1 MPCQAYICHCGK
13 QVCLQAQTCHQGHY
27 VGRSPMPALRAERS
41 KDLIVAS
48 RQARRAECLVADP
61 DPAARHQTPAGA
73 DAIGPPHTMVPPAPA
88 IAAAVNATIPVLVV
102 AVTAVDVVTGAV
114 MTAAIMA
121 PAVMHAAVV
130 AATMRLSVMA
140 TAAVPAAMMATAVM
154 PAAMVAAAAMLGDC
168 RAGEH
173 QSPENREDQGE
184 LA

>member
-1 MPCQAYICHCGK
+1 
-13 QVCLQAQTCHQGHY
+13 
-27 VGRSPMPALRAERS
+27 MPALRAERS

-48 RQARRAECLVADP
+48 RPARRAECLVADP

-140 TAAVPAAMMATAVM
+140 PAAVPAAMMATAVM
-154 PAAMVAAAAMLGDC
+154 AAAVMPAAAVLGDC
-168 RAGEH
+168 GTRKH
-173 QSPENREDQGE
+173 QSRENGGYEG
-184 LA
+184 